1 MSQIKSRFH
10 MSINQNL
17 SKNLRDILEK
27 VEYLLDK
34 ISFDEKIIHLVDK
47 NEWAVTYT
55 KGGIK
60 FLIIT
65 LYAVI
70 GFITSAI
77 IDKAWWINLIG
88 VFITLTVIEVF
99 ITGPILKG
107 KAEERIKKNEKEL
120 KNLEYEFDDLIDQ
133 QLLPEIYPLG
143 MMTAKNI
150 IDKTSARYL
159 PIECVEDF
167 MDKEVRRGN
176 FEKIKLNNDI
186 LFKSKNPKFLSNV
199 KTVVLEID

>member
-1 MSQIKSRFH
+1 

-143 MMTAKNI
+143 MMTAKI
-150 IDKTSARYL
+150 S
-159 PIECVEDF
+159 
-167 MDKEVRRGN
+167 
-176 FEKIKLNNDI
+176 
-186 LFKSKNPKFLSNV
+186 
-199 KTVVLEID
+199 

>member
-1 MSQIKSRFH
+1 MN
-10 MSINQNL
+10 INQNL

-27 VEYLLDK
+27 VDYLLDE
-34 ISFDEKIIHLVDK
+34 ISIDEKIIHLVDK
-47 NEWAVTYT
+47 NEWAVTYK

-60 FLIIT
+60 FLIIA

-70 GFITSAI
+70 GFIIAAI
-77 IDKAWWINLIG
+77 IDKSWWVNLIG
-88 VFITLTVIEVF
+88 AFIALTIIEVL
-99 ITGPILKG
+99 ITGPIFKG
-107 KAEERIKKNEKEL
+107 KAEERIKKHEKEL
-120 KNLEYEFDDLIDQ
+120 KNLEHEFDDLINE

-150 IDKTSARYL
+150 VDKTSARYL

-167 MDKEVRRGN
+167 MNKEVRRGN

-186 LFKSKNPKFLSNV
+186 LYKSKNPKFLSNI

>member
-1 MSQIKSRFH
+1 